1 MRARVRIPSLTSSLL
16 KNRSGT
22 TQAPPIVMSTDAY
35 FISVRVLRNHSHSHV
50 PKRCYYFLCNSREEC
65 GQRRHICPIF
75 DTSIPGADEYD
86 GRNALGCRD
95 LFCEKYF
102 EANPGKNVI
111 YATYYGT
118 PDL

>member
-22 TQAPPIVMSTDAY
+22 TQAPPMTHTLFI
-35 FISVRVLRNHSHSHV
+35 ISVQVLRNHSHSHV

-118 PDL
+118 PDFRL

>member
-1 MRARVRIPSLTSSLL
+1 MLCIL
-16 KNRSGT
+16 GT
-22 TQAPPIVMSTDAY
+22 PTHTLFI
-35 FISVRVLRNHSHSHV
+35 ISVQVLRNHSHSHV